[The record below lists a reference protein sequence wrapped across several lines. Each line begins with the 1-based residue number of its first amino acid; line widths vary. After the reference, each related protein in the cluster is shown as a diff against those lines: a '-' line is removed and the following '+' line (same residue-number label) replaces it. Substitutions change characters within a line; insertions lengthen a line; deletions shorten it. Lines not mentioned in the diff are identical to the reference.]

1 MMELMKKKFIVNH
14 LHLKK
19 DKFRLKLIK
28 FLIKIERNNCR
39 EAKIIFLVKKIKS
52 ISINCKN

>member
-1 MMELMKKKFIVNH
+1 MMELMKKKFIVSH

-39 EAKIIFLVKKIKS
+39 EPKIILLVRKIKS
-52 ISINCKN
+52 ISINYKN